1 MYQHIFECVCVCVCE
16 ISFPT
21 CSCIK
26 LLKPCQ
32 SALHGSSADA
42 VPANCSYFHISQL
55 AAPATSGPC
64 IPALPSNM
72 PPASDVD
79 VIVPSSGPSLD
90 WLEGWRDVLKGH
102 HLIII
107 RTSGSAQ
114 LKVPEGFNSYEI
126 HTAQD
131 AQARLKEQAWCV
143 STKDSLSRSYGF
155 LVSKKPYVF
164 TIGAW
169 TTTQL
174 RGIGILW
181 HLDRLSMLT
190 CKLSCMRTQR
200 STAAWP
206 KTPLASPLTRSSST

>member
-1 MYQHIFECVCVCVCE
+1 
-16 ISFPT
+16 
-21 CSCIK
+21 
-26 LLKPCQ
+26 
-32 SALHGSSADA
+32 
-42 VPANCSYFHISQL
+42 
-55 AAPATSGPC
+55 
-64 IPALPSNM
+64 M
-72 PPASDVD
+72 PPASEVD

-114 LKVPEGFNSYEI
+114 LKVPEGFSSYEI

-169 TTTQL
+169 TTTQ
-174 RGIGILW
+174 
-181 HLDRLSMLT
+181 
-190 CKLSCMRTQR
+190 
-200 STAAWP
+200 
-206 KTPLASPLTRSSST
+206 